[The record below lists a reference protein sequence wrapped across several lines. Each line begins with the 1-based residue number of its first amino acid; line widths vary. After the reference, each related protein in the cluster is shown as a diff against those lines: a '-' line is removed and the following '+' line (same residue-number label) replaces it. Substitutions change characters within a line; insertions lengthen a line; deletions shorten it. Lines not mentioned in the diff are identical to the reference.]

1 MTIYYHP
8 RFSRSY
14 KKLTPALQMKA
25 EERELIFRAN
35 PLNSRLDTHKL
46 HGRLKSQWS
55 FWITGKVRIM
65 FEFDNGDVIFLDIGD
80 HGIYQ

>member
-1 MTIYYHP
+1 MIQQ
-8 RFSRSY
+8 RA
-14 KKLTPALQMKA
+14 K
-25 EERELIFRAN
+25 EREKIFRNN
-35 PLNSRLDTHKL
+35 PFDPRLDTHKL
-46 HGRLKSQWS
+46 HGRLNGQWS